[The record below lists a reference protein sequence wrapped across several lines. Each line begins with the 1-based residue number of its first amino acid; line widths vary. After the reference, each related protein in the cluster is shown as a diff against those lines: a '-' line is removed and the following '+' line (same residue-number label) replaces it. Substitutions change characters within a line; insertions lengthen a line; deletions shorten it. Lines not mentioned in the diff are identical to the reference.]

1 MHIVLAKC
9 GVKVFLESFQK
20 IPAKNHFIFFCKFEK
35 TKMVFASVRSPLEI
49 SVAVARTSQSP
60 FPLAVISK
68 KMHKQ
73 ILDLIK
79 RYSENNS
86 NQRFGQILFN
96 LAINQFDNSCNEE
109 NKLRDIYNDSDEE
122 ILERVKKQL
131 QLFELQKKTNIN
143 KNS

>member
-1 MHIVLAKC
+1 
-9 GVKVFLESFQK
+9 
-20 IPAKNHFIFFCKFEK
+20 
-35 TKMVFASVRSPLEI
+35 
-49 SVAVARTSQSP
+49 
-60 FPLAVISK
+60 
-68 KMHKQ
+68 MHKQ

-86 NQRFGQILFN
+86 NQRFSQILFN

>member
-1 MHIVLAKC
+1 M
-9 GVKVFLESFQK
+9 
-20 IPAKNHFIFFCKFEK
+20 EK
-35 TKMVFASVRSPLEI
+35 VFASVWLYLEI